1 MSLGP
6 ASWRE
11 GEAEKSPLVGGSG
24 RCSGRVEVYFE
35 GVWCTVCDDLW
46 DEKEAQAVCRQL
58 GCGSA
63 VSAPGEA
70 RFGQGSGPILLDDVQ
85 CSGTEAYL
93 GQCSHAGWFTHNC
106 GHGEDAGVTCSDWPQ
121 LQLVDGSGRC
131 SGRVEVF
138 YHGQWGRVC
147 DDHWDMNEADVVCR
161 QLNCGHALAAP
172 VEARFGE
179 GEGKFLLDDV
189 DCTGRES
196 FLGQCPHTDWS
207 LHNCG
212 PGEDASVI
220 CSGNEDWAV
229 VRLVNGTRRCSG
241 RVEVFYHGTWGSVCD
256 DGWGLKE
263 AHVVCRQLGCGQ
275 AVSAPLGAHFGPG
288 SGKIL
293 LDNVHC
299 SGKESHLALCA
310 HDTWFTHNCGHE
322 EDAGAICSGSLTTSP
337 SPPGIFFILINKRR
351 IIIIISITIIIL
363 TIVVVIII
371 ITIITAIVTTVITI
385 VIVIIIVITI
395 ITIATAITIV
405 IVTSTIIIT
414 TPLP

>member
-1 MSLGP
+1 MNPLFHTDASLRLVSSNSSYGACAGRVEIYHNGIWGTVCDDSWDIQDAQVVCRQLRCGYAVSALGNAHFGP
-6 ASWRE
+6 GSGPITLDDVVCSGTESTLWQCRNRGWFSHDCAHRE
-11 GEAEKSPLVGGSG
+11 DAGVICSVLNDCSQLGCLSPEDWLPVQLVEGSG

-70 RFGQGSGPILLDDVQ
+70 HFGQGSGPILLDDVQ

-106 GHGEDAGVTCSDWPQ
+106 GHGEDA
-121 LQLVDGSGRC
+121 
-131 SGRVEVF
+131 
-138 YHGQWGRVC
+138 
-147 DDHWDMNEADVVCR
+147 
-161 QLNCGHALAAP
+161 
-172 VEARFGE
+172 
-179 GEGKFLLDDV
+179 
-189 DCTGRES
+189 
-196 FLGQCPHTDWS
+196 
-207 LHNCG
+207 
-212 PGEDASVI
+212 DASVI
-220 CSGNEDWAV
+220 CSEDWAV

-322 EDAGAICSGSLTTSP
+322 EDGDDFLSLH
-337 SPPGIFFILINKRR
+337 
-351 IIIIISITIIIL
+351 
-363 TIVVVIII
+363 
-371 ITIITAIVTTVITI
+371 
-385 VIVIIIVITI
+385 
-395 ITIATAITIV
+395 
-405 IVTSTIIIT
+405 
-414 TPLP
+414 